1 MEIVFRVDGLPPSKS
16 NSYKTGR
23 GFFYKDPRVT
33 NYERVFALVTKPV
46 KRGAFWDKERLGV
59 RIDWTPP
66 HLRSDID
73 GICKILLDSCQKN
86 GIIKNDNKVDVLI
99 VVRHKVD
106 KKYPHVVMKIW
117 GIDDPKPRE
126 YSISE
131 E

>member
-1 MEIVFRVDGLPPSKS
+1 MEIVFRVEGLPPSKS
-16 NSYKTGR
+16 NSYATGR
-23 GFFYKDPRVT
+23 GRFFKKSSVRD
-33 NYERVFALVTKPV
+33 YERVFALVTSKV
-46 KRGAFWDKERLGV
+46 KKGAFGDKERLGV
-59 RIDWTPP
+59 RIDWVPP
-66 HLRSDID
+66 HLHSDID
-73 GICKILLDSCQKN
+73 GICKILLDMTQKC

-106 KKYPHVVMKIW
+106 KKDPHVVMRIW